1 MSLTFNSV
9 LIIDE
14 MPLIVVGLRETLRSV
29 HPAVQIDH
37 ADHVLTA
44 LSSSESQ
51 KRSYDLIILGSGEEG
66 FLGSGEAHS
75 TDGYLLPAAELK
87 AKYPGA
93 RIMIYTEDYDPVLI
107 SKIGDGIDACIHK
120 HEGADEI
127 RTAWYRLLQGE
138 CYLSPMLHS
147 LYVLYR
153 LNR

>member
-14 MPLIVVGLRETLRSV
+14 MPLLVVGLRETLRSM
-29 HPAVQIDH
+29 HPAVQIDY

-44 LSSSESQ
+44 LSSPEYQ
-51 KRSYDLIILGSGEEG
+51 KRSYDLIILGSGED
-66 FLGSGEAHS
+66 HS

-87 AKYPGA
+87 EKYPHA
-93 RIMIYTEDYDPVLI
+93 RIMLYTDDYDPVLI

-120 HEGADEI
+120 HEGADEM

>member
-9 LIIDE
+9 LIVDE
-14 MPLIVVGLRETLRSV
+14 MPLITVGIRETLRSM

-44 LSSSESQ
+44 LSSRAFQ
-51 KRSYDLIILGSGEEG
+51 DQSYDLIILGSGED
-66 FLGSGEAHS
+66 HS
-75 TDGYLLPAAELK
+75 TDGYLRPAAELK
-87 AKYPGA
+87 ERFPGA
-93 RIMIYTEDYDPVLI
+93 RIMIYTEDYDPLLI
-107 SKIGDGIDACIHK
+107 GKIGDGIDACVHK

-127 RTAWYRLLQGE
+127 RTAWYRLLEGE